1 MMVTLPGVSEAAR
14 KIAAGTLTSQRLVE
28 MCLEAIAE
36 RESAVGAW
44 EHLDAT
50 TALATA
56 RCKDSEGIR
65 GVLHGIPFGIKDVID
80 AAGHPT
86 TYGSPIYNSYVS
98 PRDAGCVALLKEAG
112 AIFLGKT
119 VSTELGHVTAGKT
132 RNPRN
137 LQRTPGGSSSGS
149 AAAVA
154 AGMVPFALGT
164 QTTGSVIRPASFCGV
179 VGYKPSY
186 GDVTNSGVLENASS
200 FDTVGALCT
209 ALEDLPLI
217 RSALLRTPGRPVQA
231 APLDALRIGILS
243 MPYWQ
248 AEAAPM
254 EELLA
259 SVAGTLGRKG
269 VKIIRTTLPSDF
281 EAIEPTH
288 RCVSGYEFA
297 RALTWERMEHQDK
310 LSQSLI
316 NGRMADGL
324 TIKVENYHKASDVL
338 AGLRAQFDTIMT
350 DYDALLTP
358 AAPGEAPIGI
368 EKTGDPIF
376 NTIFSALHVPA
387 LTLPLFTGPNGCPIG
402 LQVVGRS
409 RQDERLFDVAAAI
422 RGAIGAGS

>member
-1 MMVTLPGVSEAAR
+1 MITVPGVSEAAQ

-36 RESAVGAW
+36 RENAVGAW

-56 RCKDSEGIR
+56 RRKDSEGIH
-65 GVLHGIPFGIKDVID
+65 GVLHGIPFGIKDIID

-86 TYGSPIYNSYVS
+86 RYGSPIYSSYVS

-119 VSTELGHVTAGKT
+119 VTTEFGHVTPGRT
-132 RNPRN
+132 RNPRD
-137 LQRTPGGSSSGS
+137 LKRTPGGSSSGS

-200 FDTVGALCT
+200 FDTIGALCM

-217 RSALLRTPGRPVQA
+217 RSALLRTSARAVRA
-231 APLDALRIGILS
+231 APFDELRVGILNMS
-243 MPYWQ
+243 YWQ
-248 AEAAPM
+248 VEAARM
-254 EELLA
+254 DEILV
-259 SVAGTLGRKG
+259 SVTDALGRKG
-269 VKIIRTTLPSDF
+269 VKIVRTGLPSDF
-281 EAIEPTH
+281 EAIERIH
-288 RCVSGYEFA
+288 RCTSGYEFA
-297 RALTWERMEHQDK
+297 RALSWERMEHQEK
-310 LSQSLI
+310 LSQSLVH
-316 NGRMADGL
+316 GRMADGL
-324 TIKVENYHKASDVL
+324 TVKIEDYHKASDDL
-338 AGLRAQFDTIMT
+338 DRLRAQFDAIMT

-358 AAPGEAPIGI
+358 AAPGEAPLGI

-402 LQVVGRS
+402 LQIVGRS

-422 RGAIGAGS
+422 RSAIEDAG